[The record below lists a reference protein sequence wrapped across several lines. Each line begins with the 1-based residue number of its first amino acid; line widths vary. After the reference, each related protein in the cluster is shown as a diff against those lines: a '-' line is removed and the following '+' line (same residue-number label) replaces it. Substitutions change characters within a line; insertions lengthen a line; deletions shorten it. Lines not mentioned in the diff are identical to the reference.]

1 MYKKNILRLLFF
13 VLFSFAGF
21 AEDVIHI
28 IEKGDTLY
36 SISKKYNTPVDSIL
50 KKNNLSDP
58 SKIKIGQKLIIPA
71 ASSAKND
78 KKTNTKTNSE
88 ELTHVIQK
96 GDTLYALAKK
106 FGVKFSDILK
116 LNGLSEKT
124 PLKIGQ
130 ILKIPQ
136 GKSQGSAKEQKSN
149 SVQTDKQ
156 NKTSTTKAASDKN
169 SQAVKPSTS
178 TKQADSKLLWPVPA
192 SKVSYLSGKITGV
205 VIDSVKGQAVK
216 AVSSGKVVSTGPHRG
231 FGQVVFVQSKTKHIY
246 VYGGMEKIAV
256 RKGDTIAVGQ
266 KLGELGVE
274 LFSGK
279 ARLYFMVYDKN
290 KPIDPAKAPR
300 GL

>member
-1 MYKKNILRLLFF
+1 MYKKNILGILFF
-13 VLFSFAGF
+13 IFFSFSGF
-21 AEDVIHI
+21 AEDIVHI

-36 SISKKYNTPVDSIL
+36 ALSKKYNTPIDSIL

-58 SKIKIGQKLIIPA
+58 SKIKIGQKIIIPVEN
-71 ASSAKND
+71 SAKDD
-78 KKTNTKTNSE
+78 KKTKTNSDT
-88 ELTHVIQK
+88 LTHVVQK

-106 FGVKFSDILK
+106 FGIKFSDLLK
-116 LNGLSEKT
+116 LNGINEKT

-136 GKSQGSAKEQKSN
+136 GSTQE
-149 SVQTDKQ
+149 TDKTSITKTAPE
-156 NKTSTTKAASDKN
+156 KTSEKSLQ
-169 SQAVKPSTS
+169 SIKPSTS
-178 TKQADSKLLWPVPA
+178 AKQADSKLLWPVPA

-205 VIDSVKGQAVK
+205 VIDSVKGQTVK
-216 AVSSGKVVSTGPHRG
+216 AVNSGKVVSTGPHRG

-246 VYGGMEKIAV
+246 VYGGMEKIV
-256 RKGDTIAVGQ
+256 VKKGDTIAVGQ

-274 LFSGK
+274 LLTGK

>member
-13 VLFSFAGF
+13 VLFSFTGF

-58 SKIKIGQKLIIPA
+58 SKIKIGQKLIIPT

-130 ILKIPQ
+130 ILKIPK

-149 SVQTDKQ
+149 SAQTDKQ

-246 VYGGMEKIAV
+246 VYGGMEKIV
-256 RKGDTIAVGQ
+256 VKKGDTIAVGQ